1 MPLPFLCGGLFVSR
15 VTLKVRNRL
24 QLHLAGSEFERKG
37 GFPLKISSD
46 YRAFLK
52 RFNLKRDCGVC
63 TAWQEHLV
71 VM

>member
-1 MPLPFLCGGLFVSR
+1 MPFLCGGLFVSR

-52 RFNLKRDCGVC
+52 RLLHPTERETVGFAQLGRSI
-63 TAWQEHLV
+63 WL
-71 VM
+71 